1 MLLKLLTSNNP
12 LKEFRVESRNE
23 ALCALGKL
31 AGQVFRESDILRS
44 RFYEPNS
51 CISSYL
57 EKHYNPSWC
66 RLFLVTSRSF
76 MRSEIFYKKY
86 VIDCMFPTP
95 PPILHTP
102 ATKPLWSS
110 FTELSVG
117 LSSGLQSSHCPKH
130 LICNS
135 HIVHFFFFQST
146 LL

>member
-12 LKEFRVESRNE
+12 LKELRVESRNE

-86 VIDCMFPTP
+86 VIDCMYP
-95 PPILHTP
+95 PPPNPFTKITYILSYTHP
-102 ATKPLWSS
+102 PPNLFGAVSQSYLWGCLLGCS
-110 FTELSVG
+110 
-117 LSSGLQSSHCPKH
+117 P
-130 LICNS
+130 
-135 HIVHFFFFQST
+135 HIAPNT
-146 LL
+146 